1 MKSERASR
9 RSLSTAAKPTTTKRQ
24 LKRLMHSE
32 LTIQRQDLTQSSRL
46 VRLGIDIAASDSL

>member
-9 RSLSTAAKPTTTKRQ
+9 RSLPTAAKPTTTKRQ

-32 LTIQRQDLTQSSRL
+32 LTIQRQDPTRRSRL